1 MLTESPAYSGL
12 FTSSLLSCSPQDG
25 VVAPTPLIAASG
37 KNHIEVARFLV
48 KQGASIDY
56 QNQVFLITTSY
67 FLICL
72 LYPNSC
78 VPPQFGY
85 SALQVAC
92 DRGNTDI
99 IKLLIQ
105 SSANIELKNNVGFV
119 LTIILLYIIHGG
131 VTYRKVEQD

>member
-1 MLTESPAYSGL
+1 M
-12 FTSSLLSCSPQDG
+12 
-25 VVAPTPLIAASG
+25 
-37 KNHIEVARFLV
+37 
-48 KQGASIDY
+48 
-56 QNQVFLITTSY
+56 Y
-67 FLICL
+67 FIPHCI
-72 LYPNSC
+72 
-78 VPPQFGY
+78 PPQYGY

-92 DRGNTDI
+92 DSGNTDI